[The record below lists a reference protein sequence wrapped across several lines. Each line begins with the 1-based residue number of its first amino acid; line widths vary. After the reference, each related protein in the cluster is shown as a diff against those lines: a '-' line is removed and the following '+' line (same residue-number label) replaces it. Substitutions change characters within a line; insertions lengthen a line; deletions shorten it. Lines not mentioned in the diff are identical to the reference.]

1 MPAKFTEALKK
12 AIKTEFVEGFIDEG
26 GARVYPSIE
35 ALAKRHD
42 VSRATIYRN
51 SNPQKEDWQ
60 KLKNHFQT
68 QRDKE
73 VESNRLKDL
82 VENAKTLDKNALNIA
97 QALLQRVGVKLA
109 KAIEDERNNPEYG
122 GISAVE
128 LRELSHV
135 ASNAQKIGKLALGE
149 AQEISKVSADV
160 SAPDSYNKLIRHLE
174 GLANE
179 KASLGKHTIQ

>member
-12 AIKTEFVEGFIDEG
+12 SIKEEFIEGYINDEG
-26 GARVYPSIE
+26 VRIYPSIE

-42 VSRATIYRN
+42 VSRATIYRH

-60 KLKNHFQT
+60 RLKNRFQT
-68 QRDKE
+68 EIDKQAE
-73 VESNRLKDL
+73 ENRLKDL
-82 VENAKTLDKNALNIA
+82 VENAKTLDKNSLSIA

-109 KAIEDERNNPEYG
+109 KAMEDERNNPEYG
-122 GISAVE
+122 GISASE

-160 SAPDSYNKLIRHLE
+160 GTPDSYTNLIRHLE